1 MNILSNFIAHE
12 KIVCADKDLP
22 WFNKVI
28 KSLILKK
35 TFKKYRKSNNNIQL
49 LQLLRFLQEKLN
61 SFISVSKQNAT
72 RECQLNL
79 LNYHKVRKHTGSR

>member
-1 MNILSNFIAHE
+1 M
-12 KIVCADKDLP
+12 
-22 WFNKVI
+22 
-28 KSLILKK
+28 
-35 TFKKYRKSNNNIQL
+35 YRKSNNNIQL

>member
-1 MNILSNFIAHE
+1 MNILSNFITHE

-35 TFKKYRKSNNNIQL
+35 RHIQKVP
-49 LQLLRFLQEKLN
+49 Q
-61 SFISVSKQNAT
+61 KQ
-72 RECQLNL
+72 
-79 LNYHKVRKHTGSR
+79 

>member
-1 MNILSNFIAHE
+1 MNQVSHS
-12 KIVCADKDLP
+12 KKKD
-22 WFNKVI
+22 
-28 KSLILKK
+28 

-79 LNYHKVRKHTGSR
+79 LIKFHKVRKHTGSR

>member
-1 MNILSNFIAHE
+1 M
-12 KIVCADKDLP
+12 
-22 WFNKVI
+22 
-28 KSLILKK
+28 
-35 TFKKYRKSNNNIQL
+35 YRKSNNNIQL

-79 LNYHKVRKHTGSR
+79 LNFIKFESILVLVKNIFK